1 MNNWFRY
8 SDSACIGSVPAFGMV
23 FCSMQ
28 VLHPP
33 PLSMRPTGVLEGT
46 PKAGFNHTWAWGEN
60 YKMDNDL
67 LMIFQRE
74 MVRQ

>member
-1 MNNWFRY
+1 
-8 SDSACIGSVPAFGMV
+8 
-23 FCSMQ
+23 
-28 VLHPP
+28 
-33 PLSMRPTGVLEGT
+33 MRPTGVLEGT
-46 PKAGFNHTWAWGEN
+46 PKAGFNYTWAWGEN